1 MCSNNVASAHVILKK
16 MDQIFRVAVSQEEK
30 WYPTIL
36 RVICLY
42 SIDKTEPPASY
53 SDLEKLNHIFR

>member
-1 MCSNNVASAHVILKK
+1 MARL
-16 MDQIFRVAVSQEEK
+16 RVAVGREEK

-42 SIDKTEPPASY
+42 LDIAVAVAVTIQAKM
-53 SDLEKLNHIFR
+53 KVGLNVYIPIYVQT

>member
-1 MCSNNVASAHVILKK
+1 MCSNSVDSAHVILKEIR
-16 MDQIFRVAVSQEEK
+16 QRLRVARAVSQEEK

-42 SIDKTEPPASY
+42 EA
-53 SDLEKLNHIFR
+53 